1 MRKFI
6 SICFLAGML
15 ALFTGCL
22 MVSSIDGIGTG
33 GVVHGTGDRVSRDF
47 AVGNFTG
54 IDIAGGYV
62 VVYKNSQTNAVTINM
77 QENLFDYLEVSVSS
91 GGVLRISST
100 RSFRTTSGN
109 TPRIYVSA
117 PYLSEIHIGGAL
129 TTENWDTI
137 RTERLFIHAAGAA
150 DATIDMEVEELEL
163 VLAGAGSFDLS
174 GTADT
179 ANFALAGAGSINGGS
194 LQTRV
199 AIVSIAGASTATV
212 AVSDVLNATIS
223 GVGTIYYIGDPQINR
238 TVAGLGTIRQR

>member
-15 ALFTGCL
+15 IFFTGCL
-22 MVSSIDGIGTG
+22 MTSSIDGV
-33 GVVHGTGDRVSRDF
+33 GVGSAVHGTGDMVSRDF

-62 VVYKNSQTNAVTINM
+62 MVYTSSHANAVTINM
-77 QENLFDYLEVSVSS
+77 QENLFDYLEVSVNSS
-91 GGVLRISST
+91 GVLRISST
-100 RSFRTTSGN
+100 RSFRTTSSN
-109 TPRIYVSA
+109 IPRIYVSA

-137 RTERLFIHAAGAA
+137 RTESLFIHAAGAA
-150 DATIDMEVEELEL
+150 DASIDVEVEELEL

-174 GTADT
+174 GAADT
-179 ANFALAGAGSINGGS
+179 VNFSLAGAGTINGED

-199 AIVSIAGASTATV
+199 ATVSIAGASNATV

-238 TVAGLGTIRQR
+238 TVAGIGSVRRR